1 MVTALL
7 LTLREGFEAALI
19 SAVMLAYLKKSGNAH
34 LFRYIWLAIASAL
47 AVTVVA
53 GVALFATTGE
63 FEGRAEEIF
72 EGTVMVV
79 AALVITHVWRRFHNI
94 RRATEQKTVQSLSG
108 AHAERGIFLAA
119 FVAVLIEGLEV
130 ILFLL
135 ASVDEG
141 AASTVVGGLVGLSLA
156 VVAGWLFYQSNRMGD
171 AILFFYLMSA
181 ILILL
186 AAGLLAKGIHEF
198 QEVGFLPIFAEHL
211 WDLNDVPVIGETAG
225 LGKFLKSV
233 FGYDTNPSLLQ
244 FIAWSA
250 YVTLAAW
257 YFNARVF
264 VQILAHRLGKAL
276 RLTQSTQRA

>member
-19 SAVMLAYLKKSGNAH
+19 SAVMFAYLKKSGNTH

-53 GVALFATTGE
+53 GVALFATASE

-94 RRATEQKTVQSLSG
+94 RRATEQKTQLSLSSR
-108 AHAERGIFLAA
+108 HTERGIFLAA

-130 ILFLL
+130 VLFLL
-135 ASVDEG
+135 ASADEG
-141 AASTVVGGLVGLSLA
+141 AASTVVGGLVGLTLA
-156 VVAGWLFYQSNRMGD
+156 VVAGWLLYQSNRMGD

-264 VQILAHRLGKAL
+264 AQMLAHRLRRAL
-276 RLTQSTQRA
+276 RLVQSTQGT